1 MRDIVHD
8 KAEWIFKQEQSKPQ
22 IPFALSYILISDPF
36 PLQHPGTVSVKELGH
51 LLHRHNGIFSLFVPN
66 KQISIDTKAI
76 RNCNG
81 SQI

>member
-36 PLQHPGTVSVKELGH
+36 PLRAS
-51 LLHRHNGIFSLFVPN
+51 RYSFSKGVGP
-66 KQISIDTKAI
+66 STA
-76 RNCNG
+76 
-81 SQI
+81 